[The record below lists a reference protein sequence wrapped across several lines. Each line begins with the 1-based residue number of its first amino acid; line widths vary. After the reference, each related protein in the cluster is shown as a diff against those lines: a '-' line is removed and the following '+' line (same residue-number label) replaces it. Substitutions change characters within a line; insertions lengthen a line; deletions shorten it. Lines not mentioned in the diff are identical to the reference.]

1 MADAAPK
8 SEGRKGARKH
18 TGLGRGLGAL
28 IPQASEQTPQNAPS
42 APSRP
47 LDVFSPKAAPLAS
60 VEVLQRNFCSPS
72 VAQPRRRRSVRRC
85 RPLRQPVAGAV
96 PALAAPLA
104 VESMAQIPARR
115 RLVCPQQ
122 ALPRTKQRSMTNRM
136 FHVKHPS
143 ITSFFR
149 FPVHPS
155 PKLRSI
161 RSFPTPRSLVR
172 SSMRM
177 I

>member
-1 MADAAPK
+1 MQHRSLRAVRALASTPA
-8 SEGRKGARKH
+8 SAVVLALSFLRLVSRRRKTH
-18 TGLGRGLGAL
+18 
-28 IPQASEQTPQNAPS
+28 PP
-42 APSRP
+42 RP
-47 LDVFSPKAAPLAS
+47 LVPWTCFSPKVAPPAS
-60 VEVLQRNFCSPS
+60 VEVLRRTFCSLS

-85 RPLRQPVAGAV
+85 RPLRRPVASAA

-104 VESMAQIPARR
+104 VESMAQIPVRR

-122 ALPRTKQRSMTNRM
+122 ALPRTKQISATNRM

-161 RSFPTPRSLVR
+161 RSFPTPSSLAR